1 MSNAGAPIGAAAEWR
16 RGWSV
21 AAASF
26 IGMGVG
32 AGLYQYVSS
41 LFIAPLEA
49 AFGWSRGDIAGA
61 AAIGLLGALSAPFI
75 GMIADRVGAMRVA
88 VACLLIVACA
98 YIGLASMTGEIWQF
112 IACVTVLA
120 IAAPGCTSLVFSR
133 AVNGWFDASRGLALG
148 VMASGL
154 SVATFVMS
162 PILTGVIAQ
171 HGFRAGYLSLSALA
185 GVLGVIVVLAG
196 LRSGPKETQA
206 AARTPLALEGATLAQ
221 AARMRAF
228 WLLAVIMLLVNA
240 ASTGVLTQIAP
251 LLGEKGLR
259 AAAPTLISVYAMAVL
274 AGRLGVG
281 VLFDRVEPKFVSAAV
296 TAAALVGFVMLMHG
310 APPIGYAV
318 ACVIL
323 IGLMQGAE
331 ADVLAYFI
339 ARLFGLRAYNTIY
352 GVFFTIAIF
361 GSAAGIAGYGRL
373 YDLTSNYNLALGLSG
388 GMLAVAA
395 ALYLAMPSLHRRTP
409 GAQISA

>member
-1 MSNAGAPIGAAAEWR
+1 MSNAEAPISATAEWR

-26 IGMGVG
+26 VGMGVG

-41 LFIAPLEA
+41 LFITPLEA

-88 VACLLIVACA
+88 VACLIVVALA

-112 IACVTVLA
+112 IACVMVLA

-154 SVATFVMS
+154 SAATFVMS
-162 PILTGVIAQ
+162 PILTGIIAE
-171 HGFRAGYLSLSALA
+171 HGFRAGYLALSGLA
-185 GVLGVIVVLAG
+185 GILGIIVVLTG
-196 LRSGPKETQA
+196 VRSGPEGSRA
-206 AARTPLALEGATLAQ
+206 AANTSAAPDGVSLAQ
-221 AARMRAF
+221 AARLRAF
-228 WLLAVIMLLVNA
+228 WLLAAIMLLVNA

-281 VLFDRVEPKFVSAAV
+281 VLFDRVEPKFVSAFV
-296 TAAALVGFVMLMHG
+296 TAAALFGFVMLMHG
-310 APPIGYAV
+310 APPIGYAI

-339 ARLFGLRAYNTIY
+339 ARLFGLYAYNTIY

-395 ALYLAMPSLHRRTP
+395 ALYLAMPSLRP
-409 GAQISA
+409 PPPSAQTSA

>member
-1 MSNAGAPIGAAAEWR
+1 MSNAEAPMRASAEWR

-26 IGMGVG
+26 VGMGVG

-41 LFIAPLEA
+41 LFITPLEA

-88 VACLLIVACA
+88 VACLVVVALA
-98 YIGLASMTGEIWQF
+98 YIGLALMTGELWQF

-162 PILTGVIAQ
+162 PILTGVIAE
-171 HGFRAGYLSLSALA
+171 HGFRAGYLTLSGLA

-196 LRSGPKETQA
+196 VRSGPEGSRA
-206 AARTPLALEGATLAQ
+206 SVDAPTPPAGMGLAQ
-221 AARMRAF
+221 AARLRAF
-228 WLLAVIMLLVNA
+228 WLLAIIMLLVNA

-251 LLGEKGLR
+251 LLSEKGLR
-259 AAAPTLISVYAMAVL
+259 AAAPTLISVYALAVL

-281 VLFDRVEPKFVSAAV
+281 VLFDRVEPKFVSAIV
-296 TAAALVGFVMLMHG
+296 TAAALCGFVMLMHG
-310 APPIGYAV
+310 APPVSYAI

-361 GSAAGIAGYGRL
+361 GSALGIAGYGRL

-388 GMLAVAA
+388 GMLAAAA
-395 ALYLAMPSLHRRTP
+395 ALYLAMPPLRRP
-409 GAQISA
+409 AG